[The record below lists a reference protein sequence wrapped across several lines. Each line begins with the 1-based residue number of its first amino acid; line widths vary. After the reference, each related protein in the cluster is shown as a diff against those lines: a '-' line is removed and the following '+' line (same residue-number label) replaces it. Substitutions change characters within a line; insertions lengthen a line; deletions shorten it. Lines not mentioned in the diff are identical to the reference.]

1 MSPLVTILLMAAV
14 TFGSRLAG
22 LSLRAELPPFWSRFL
37 RFVPVAVF
45 AALVVPALPGDLG
58 EWPERLAA
66 AALAAIATWRTRQ
79 LWVGL
84 AVGLAAF
91 WLLRAV

>member
-1 MSPLVTILLMAAV
+1 MTILLMGAV

-22 LSLRAELPPFWSRFL
+22 LSLRAQPPPFWSRFL

-45 AALVVPALPGDLG
+45 AALVAPALPGDRG
-58 EWPERLAA
+58 EWPQRLVA
-66 AALAAIATWRTRQ
+66 AALAALATWRTRQ

-84 AVGLAAF
+84 AAGLAAF
-91 WLLRAV
+91 WALRSA